1 MLSVDL
7 WSRSKLGRR
16 NTSLLTPPPREIAQP
31 LSPYEAM
38 TIKARFSPES
48 EDAVPTI
55 QWLQRTGLSRAE
67 TWKQVHDI
75 GVIEIQLLE
84 TPSVLSFLSQVED
97 ALSISR
103 VTSEGVVFYL
113 TDIPLW
119 MGVPEGKPRAQSDH
133 SDGHLFVPMS
143 NVVCINTFGS
153 IYARQPTV

>member
-1 MLSVDL
+1 
-7 WSRSKLGRR
+7 
-16 NTSLLTPPPREIAQP
+16 
-31 LSPYEAM
+31 M
-38 TIKARFSPES
+38 TIKARFSPDS

-67 TWKQVHDI
+67 TWQQVYDI
-75 GVIEIQLLE
+75 GVIEVQLKE
-84 TPSVLSFLSQVED
+84 TPQVLAYLSQVED

-113 TDIPLW
+113 TDVPLW
-119 MGVPEGKPRAQSDH
+119 VGVLEEKRRVSAER

-153 IYARQPTV
+153 IYAHQTAA